1 MAQTR
6 PPAMVRLA
14 SKRLPDALRSK
25 ARPLIEA
32 PRNVVLD
39 PTPWMA
45 VENRS
50 QSSGDI
56 VERVRIAHLAGGDE

>member
-6 PPAMVRLA
+6 PPAMVRL
-14 SKRLPDALRSK
+14 SGKRLSDALRGK

-32 PRNVVLD
+32 PGNKVLD

-45 VENRS
+45 VENRP
-50 QSSGDI
+50 QSSGDV